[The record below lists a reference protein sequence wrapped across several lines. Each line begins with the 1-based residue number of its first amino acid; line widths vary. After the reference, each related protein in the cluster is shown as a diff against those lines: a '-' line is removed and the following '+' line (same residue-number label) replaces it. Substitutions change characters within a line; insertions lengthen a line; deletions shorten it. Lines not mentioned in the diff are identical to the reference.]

1 MQSYI
6 LLNRAIGEIIS
17 VKFKNLKQVEDFL
30 QLHKQFEIMDTDLH
44 GLPFRGTR
52 QIS

>member
-30 QLHKQFEIMDTDLH
+30 QLHKQFEFMDMDLH

-52 QIS
+52 QIG

>member
-6 LLNRAIGEIIS
+6 LLNRAIGEIIF

-30 QLHKQFEIMDTDLH
+30 QLHKKSEIMDTDLH
-44 GLPFRGTR
+44 GLPFRGTL
-52 QIS
+52 QVS